1 MISNSKDQGLQEP
14 GAFLPTPHPPY
25 SSPKGH
31 SYSKSALE
39 NLGGWGVVRVEVYT
53 GRDRVR

>member
-14 GAFLPTPHPPY
+14 GAFLPTPHTALQRGIPTV
-25 SSPKGH
+25 
-31 SYSKSALE
+31 SALE

-53 GRDRVR
+53 SRDRVR